1 MRATMKGLAARDT
14 RRWIYALAACA
25 LLAGGATPVISAEIV
40 LPGSFEPF
48 EEIVLH
54 ANVTG
59 YVGRVLVD
67 IGDVVQPGAVLARLE
82 MPEMQ
87 AEIQQA
93 EAEVLA
99 MQAGLRRAQA
109 EVSLARINH
118 RRMADVQSR
127 EPRAVTQQDVDLAA
141 GELEVAQAQV
151 ALAEA
156 QLAVAGARVAH
167 LQALASYGTIRA
179 PFKALVVRRHVH
191 PGALVVAGA
200 DGGMPLF
207 ELASADR
214 LRLVVAV
221 PESAAPAV
229 RPGVRA
235 EIEVDALPGR
245 TFVGEVSRTAGALS
259 DDTRSLRVEIDMGTE
274 GGLLTSGMYASVRL
288 TLPATVAAER

>member
-1 MRATMKGLAARDT
+1 MQATTNCQAARDT
-14 RRWIYALAACA
+14 GRWICVLAACA
-25 LLAGGATPVISAEIV
+25 LLTGSTPCEDVREIV

-54 ANVTG
+54 ANITG
-59 YVGRVLVD
+59 YVGKVLVD
-67 IGDVVQPGAVLARLE
+67 IGDVVQPGAELARLE
-82 MPEMQ
+82 LPEME

-99 MQAGLRRAQA
+99 MQAGVRRAQA
-109 EVSLARINH
+109 QVALARINH
-118 RRMADVQSR
+118 RRVADVQSR
-127 EPRAVTQQDVDLAA
+127 EPLAVTQQDVDLAK
-141 GELEVAQAQV
+141 GELEVAQAEL
-151 ALAEA
+151 ASAEA
-156 QLAVAGARVAH
+156 QLAVARARQVH
-167 LQALASYGTIRA
+167 LAALASYGIIRA

-207 ELASADR
+207 ELASAER
-214 LRLVVAV
+214 LRLVVPV

-229 RPGVRA
+229 RPGIRA

-245 TFVGEVSRTAGALS
+245 SFIAEVSRTAGALS

-288 TLPATVAAER
+288 ELPATAKPER